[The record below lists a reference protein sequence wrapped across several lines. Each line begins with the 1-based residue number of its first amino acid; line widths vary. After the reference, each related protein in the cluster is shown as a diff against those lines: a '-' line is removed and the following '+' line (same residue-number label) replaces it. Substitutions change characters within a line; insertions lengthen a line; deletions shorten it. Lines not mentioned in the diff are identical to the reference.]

1 MSADYIT
8 IKDILL
14 KEIEGNEISFSFSL
28 LTSPPG
34 SGIAPNL
41 ALRLAISTVGP
52 TKRLVPES
60 AILFKHKQK

>member
-1 MSADYIT
+1 MLESIYNQRYT
-8 IKDILL
+8 EKNKIKKTTKLFFFL
-14 KEIEGNEISFSFSL
+14 V

-34 SGIAPNL
+34 SGVAPNL

-60 AILFKHKQK
+60 AILF

>member
-1 MSADYIT
+1 M
-8 IKDILL
+8 
-14 KEIEGNEISFSFSL
+14 

-34 SGIAPNL
+34 SGVAPNL

-60 AILFKHKQK
+60 AILFRRKTNNDRLF